1 MKNIDDLINDDELK
15 YRILSIANKKCL
27 NYVDR
32 KDLLQAGYIGAIK
45 AAQGYNESF
54 NTSFYTYAYPWILG
68 EMCECINKSR
78 GIKLNKKYLKIYR
91 DIESAR
97 QILTQK
103 LNRIPTNKELSTY
116 LETPEEVIE
125 EICLTCSCSLQTIS
139 LDSEN
144 EVLNDNNIYS
154 LVGKEYDYDTS
165 IMIQDSLE
173 NLDELER
180 KVIDYRYF
188 KDYTQQEVADILG
201 IKQVKVSRLETKS
214 KRKIKEY
221 LCA

>member
-1 MKNIDDLINDDELK
+1 MNSIDELINDEELK
-15 YRILSIANKKCL
+15 YRILSIANNKKFS
-27 NYVDR
+27 YVDK

-54 NTSFYTYAYPWILG
+54 NTNFYTYAYRWILG

-78 GIKLNKKYLKIYR
+78 GIKLNKKYLKVYR

-97 QILTQK
+97 QMLAQK
-103 LNRIPTNKELSTY
+103 LNRIPTNKELSAY

-125 EICLTCSCSLQTIS
+125 EICLTCSYSLSTVS
-139 LDSEN
+139 LDEEN
-144 EVLNDNNIYS
+144 DILNDNNMYS

-165 IMIQDSLE
+165 IMIRDSLE
-173 NLDELER
+173 QLDDLER

-188 KDYTQQEVADILG
+188 KDYTQQEVADVLG